1 MKMTALIAYLVNEG
15 LRSLRTHLLLTTM
28 TSLTI
33 AVTLVLFG
41 LFTALYYGIEA
52 TAMAFHSQLRIVVF
66 LEDGISPP
74 QLDALRRWL
83 ADRPEVGQVTYT
95 DKATALGRFQ
105 ERQPDAARLIDLLGA
120 NPLPASLEAR
130 LADDAHSAAAVE
142 ALAAKITGFAGVDAV
157 RYGKEWM
164 AGLLG
169 LSRWVRIVGMGLG
182 LLLFTATVFIVS
194 NAVRLSVYARRDEI
208 AIMRLI
214 GATNRFI
221 RAPFYLEGAVAGML
235 GGLLAA
241 VILVALHRLGGY
253 LLAPVVDGG
262 FLMSGL
268 SLPVLARSHVA
279 ALAAAGIFLGV
290 VGCWTSL
297 GRFLRE

>member
-1 MKMTALIAYLVNEG
+1 MTALVGYLVSEG
-15 LRSLRTHLLLTTM
+15 LRSVRTHLLLTTM
-28 TSLTI
+28 TSMTI

-41 LFTALYYGIEA
+41 LFTALYHGIDA
-52 TAMAFHSQLRIVVF
+52 AAAAFHRQLRIVVF

-74 QLDALRRWL
+74 QLDALRTWL
-83 ADRPEVGQVTYT
+83 SERPEVGEVTYT
-95 DKATALGRFQ
+95 DKAAALERFQ
-105 ERQPDAARLIDLLGA
+105 QRQPDAAHLVELLGS
-120 NPLPASLEAR
+120 NPLPASLDAQ
-130 LADDAHSAAAVE
+130 LADDAHSATAVG
-142 ALAAKITGFAGVDAV
+142 ALATKISGFAGVDSV

-169 LSRWVRIVGMGLG
+169 LSRWVRIVGAGLG
-182 LLLFTATVFIVS
+182 VLLFAATLFIVS

-214 GATNRFI
+214 GATNHFI
-221 RAPFYLEGAVAGML
+221 RAPFYLEGAVAGVL
-235 GGLLAA
+235 GGVVAA
-241 VILVALHRLGGY
+241 AILTALHRLGGY
-253 LLAPVVDGG
+253 LLAPLAGGG
-262 FLMSGL
+262 FMMSEL
-268 SLPVLARSHVA
+268 SFPLLASGHIA

>member
-1 MKMTALIAYLVNEG
+1 VKTTARISYLVSEG

-41 LFTALYYGIEA
+41 LFTALYDGIEA
-52 TAMAFHSQLRIVVF
+52 TAAAFHSQLRIVVF
-66 LEDGISPP
+66 LEDGISPK

-83 ADRPEVGQVTYT
+83 AERPEVGEVTYT
-95 DKATALGRFQ
+95 DKAGALARFQ
-105 ERQPDAARLIDLLGA
+105 EGQPDSAHLVGLLGD
-120 NPLPASLEAR
+120 NPLPASLDAQ
-130 LADDAHSAAAVE
+130 LADDAHSAAAVA
-142 ALAAKITGFAGVDAV
+142 ALAEKISGFAGVDSV

-169 LSRWVRIVGMGLG
+169 LSRWVRTTGVGLG
-182 LLLFTATVFIVS
+182 LLLFAATVFIVS

-221 RAPFYLEGAVAGML
+221 RAPFYLEGAVAGVL
-235 GGLLAA
+235 GGILAA
-241 VILVALHRLGGY
+241 AILTGLHRLGGY

-262 FLMSGL
+262 FLLSGISFPL
-268 SLPVLARSHVA
+268 LARGHIA
-279 ALAAAGIFLGV
+279 ALAAAGVFLGL